1 VKQVVVCTN
10 HRTSPNQPSC
20 GGSGGGEAL
29 AQRLEAEISA
39 KGWQISVERF
49 PCLGY
54 CDKGPTLK
62 LSPGGRFICE
72 IDPDNLDEVLEQIGH
87 FALLPD

>member
-1 VKQVVVCTN
+1 MKQVIVCSN

-20 GGSGGGEAL
+20 GGRGGGEAL
-29 AQRLEAEISA
+29 ALRLEAEISA
-39 KGWQISVERF
+39 KGWPISVERF

-72 IDPDNLDEVLEQIGH
+72 INLDNLDEVLEQIEQ
-87 FALLPD
+87 FTKQPD